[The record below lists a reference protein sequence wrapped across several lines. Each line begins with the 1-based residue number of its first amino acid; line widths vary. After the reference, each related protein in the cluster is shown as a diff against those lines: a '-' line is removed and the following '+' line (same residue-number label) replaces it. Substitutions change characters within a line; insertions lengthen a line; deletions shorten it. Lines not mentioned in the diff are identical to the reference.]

1 EILTQVAPPYSY
13 FAMVLNLQSG
23 RHRHTFELIGAALS
37 FASTVGQRFK
47 HHFRIARPADRSKLV
62 QPVLMTPGH
71 GAYPAGHSTQMHLV
85 RLLLVDAWKLGG
97 TAGDWRAEAATQ
109 LERLANRIAE
119 NRVVAG
125 LHYEADNEAGKLLAQ
140 Q

>member
-1 EILTQVAPPYSY
+1 
-13 FAMVLNLQSG
+13 
-23 RHRHTFELIGAALS
+23 
-37 FASTVGQRFK
+37 
-47 HHFRIARPADRSKLV
+47 V

-140 Q
+140 QLAAHVKKRAVPGAATGATSPAYGALEWLWKRAAAEGA